1 MRAVKPF
8 EQPDWIDGL
17 CDGEP
22 FARERAYHSMMDVWH
37 EPIYRF
43 TRTLLGQH
51 EDAADAAQETFIE
64 VLRSIKTFRREAK
77 FSTWLFT
84 IARRKAL
91 DLLRQRKRLK
101 HLNEELAFEA
111 HLHTLQTDPLF
122 DGDKVLQRLHA
133 AVLTLPE
140 RQREVF
146 TLRYFNEMP
155 FRDLAQILNLS
166 EGSVKASYFH
176 AKEKITARVHID

>member
-1 MRAVKPF
+1 MSVQPQF
-8 EQPDWIDGL
+8 EQPEWIDGL
-17 CDGEP
+17 CNDDSSKR
-22 FARERAYHSMMDVWH
+22 ARAFQAMMDVWH
-37 EPIYRF
+37 QPVYRF

-51 EDAADAAQETFIE
+51 EDAADATQETFIQ
-64 VLRSIKTFRREAK
+64 VLRSIGSFRREAK
-77 FSTWLFT
+77 FSTWVFT

-91 DLLRQRKRLK
+91 DLLRQRKRIE

-111 HLHTLQTDPLF
+111 QLHTLQTDPLF
-122 DGDKVLQRLHA
+122 DGDRALQRLHA

-140 RQREVF
+140 RQKEVF

-155 FRDLAQILNLS
+155 FGELAQILDLS

-176 AKEKITARVHID
+176 AKEKIMERVTID